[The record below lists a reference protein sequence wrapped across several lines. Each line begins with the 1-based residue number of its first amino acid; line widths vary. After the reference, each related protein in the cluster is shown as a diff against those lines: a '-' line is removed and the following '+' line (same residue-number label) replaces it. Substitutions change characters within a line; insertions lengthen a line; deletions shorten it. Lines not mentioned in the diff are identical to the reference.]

1 MRSSLQY
8 TLCTA
13 AYVINALPR
22 LATNQMNFKGA
33 QMCFIE
39 NVLLMH

>member
-1 MRSSLQY
+1 MCSPLQQS
-8 TLCTA
+8 LCTA
-13 AYVINALPR
+13 ANIINALPR